1 MEPYGVEYAGMR
13 LVVDP
18 PVSGLDSRRPVSK
31 TFDAYD
37 NPSSG
42 RLATSCC
49 ISDGSL

>member
-13 LVVDP
+13 LVVVP

-42 RLATSCC
+42 RLATSWCVLN
-49 ISDGSL
+49 GSL

>member
-1 MEPYGVEYAGMR
+1 MGPYGVEYTGVR

-18 PVSGLDSRRPVSK
+18 PVWGLDSRRPVSK

-42 RLATSCC
+42 RLATSWC
-49 ISDGSL
+49 ISNGSL